1 MAEEKL
7 RPKQAAIKAMHQVTG
22 ALIAIVLVLC
32 AVFVPVA
39 FLGGIAGQLYKQFA
53 VTVAVSVVLFGIVA
67 LTLTPALCALLLKA
81 RRTENKLFAPFNRMF
96 ERLTG
101 GLLPAPSVSRSS
113 TARRRPGFRRRD
125 RRHGRPLS
133 YRPGQLR
140 AEQKTRVT

>member
-1 MAEEKL
+1 M
-7 RPKQAAIKAMHQVTG
+7 QQVTG

-53 VTVAVSVVLFGIVA
+53 VTVAVAVVLSGVVA

-81 RRTENKLFAPFNRMF
+81 QHTENKWFAPFNRMF

-101 GLLPAPSVSRSS
+101 NYTRAVGFTLKHGIIGPFSV
-113 TARRRPGFRRRD
+113 
-125 RRHGRPLS
+125 
-133 YRPGQLR
+133 
-140 AEQKTRVT
+140 